1 LAWYLS
7 PRRIRT
13 APEGIP
19 GGWRIKNDTATL
31 KTARLIMRP
40 IVAED
45 ADALHRISNEPGVRR
60 FLWDD
65 EPVEKA
71 TIRDF
76 VLRSTR
82 MFSEE
87 GIGLF
92 GIRRRR
98 SASLIGFCGFVRLSG
113 MKEPELAYELTE
125 ATWGKGLAT
134 EASIA
139 CLRYAFEHAG
149 LERVIAEADT
159 LNVASARVIEKLGM
173 RFLGRMNPKVPEAP
187 YYAVY
192 PQEFLFTADRED

>member
-1 LAWYLS
+1 
-7 PRRIRT
+7 
-13 APEGIP
+13 
-19 GGWRIKNDTATL
+19 
-31 KTARLIMRP
+31 M
-40 IVAED
+40 
-45 ADALHRISNEPGVRR
+45 
-60 FLWDD
+60 
-65 EPVEKA
+65 
-71 TIRDF
+71 
-76 VLRSTR
+76 RSTR

-173 RFLGRMNPKVPEAP
+173 RFLGRTNPKVPEAP